1 MRRKPIL
8 EVALIVPAILF
19 WMACGSGSGTTPA
32 PVVSASYLYV
42 ANSGSDTISGFQR
55 DKNSGQ
61 LTRVLGSPF
70 TISPSLTPLA
80 LALYQDKYLIAVNQD
95 SYNTSVFGVGSNGTL
110 SQVSGSPFTDFG
122 GMHTGVAVHPS
133 GKFVYLTIHPG
144 GIVAVQV
151 NASTGTVTVIPGS
164 PFGFSDEATPIID
177 ASGKYLYAVNFGSI
191 DAFSINPTTGVLTR
205 MSGAPFG
212 SMNAVTDM
220 TIDPSGKYLLAVEG
234 GYVYMHTFS
243 VDSASGALQEV
254 EGSPYYRP
262 LFDPFHIMM
271 EPSGKFAFAANTTRG
286 TISSFQMD
294 PVTGLL
300 TWLGEVNAGTFP
312 SQLTMDVE
320 GKFLYVSNYRS
331 DNVSAYAIDQTTGAL
346 TEISGS
352 PYAAGSFPEGLA
364 ATK

>member
-1 MRRKPIL
+1 MQRRSIL
-8 EVALIVPAILF
+8 GVAFLLPAILF
-19 WMACGSGSGTTPA
+19 WMACGSGSGTAPT
-32 PVVSASYLYV
+32 PVVSPSYLYV

-55 DKNSGQ
+55 DRNTGQ
-61 LTRVLGSPF
+61 LTPLSTSPF
-70 TISPSLTPLA
+70 NISPGLTPLA

-95 SYNTSVFGVGSNGTL
+95 SYNTSVFGVGSNGVL

-122 GMHTGVAVHPS
+122 GMHTGVVVHPS

-151 NASTGTVTVIPGS
+151 NASTGVVSVIPGS

-177 ASGKYLYAVNFGSI
+177 ASGKYLYAVNYGSI
-191 DAFSINPTTGVLTR
+191 DAFSINQTTGALSR

-212 SMNAVTDM
+212 TMNAVADM

-243 VDSASGALQEV
+243 VDSATGALQEV
-254 EGSPYYRP
+254 QGSPYYRP
-262 LFDPFHIMM
+262 LFDPFSIMM

-286 TISSFQMD
+286 TVSSFQMD

-300 TWLGEVNAGTFP
+300 TWLGEVNAGTYP
-312 SQLTMDVE
+312 SQLTMDAQ

-331 DNVSAYAIDQTTGAL
+331 DNVSAYAIDLTTGAL

-352 PYAAGSFPEGLA
+352 PYAVGSFPEGLV